1 MERSVVK
8 VSVFLTL
15 GILISSKF
23 PLKTIYCFIL
33 IISSLIMLLFF
44 KKTILKKILIYF
56 IYFNIGI
63 ILLNIKNKEDI
74 FFDYNAVNTR
84 RDGRIGAHIGQGGC
98 EGAFRKRPMGLGRGQ
113 TVPNWGRLLP
123 PGSRKRPRS
132 CR

>member
-15 GILISSKF
+15 GIFISSKF
-23 PLKTIYCFIL
+23 SLKTIYCFIL

-44 KKTILKKILIYF
+44 KKAILKKILICF

-74 FFDYNAVNTR
+74 FFDYNKKNVKINFDVVDIGLLKCPCQEIPDPRTEMTR
-84 RDGRIGAHIGQGGC
+84 LIASSPTIA
-98 EGAFRKRPMGLGRGQ
+98 EE
-113 TVPNWGRLLP
+113 
-123 PGSRKRPRS
+123 
-132 CR
+132 